1 MGNLDRLIR
10 VMLAATIG
18 ALYFKGVVTGL
29 LGTILLI
36 LAVVFVLV
44 SLVGFVLCT
53 LFLDSV
59 HVRIPDLGNIQ
70 VLSFYCK

>member
-1 MGNLDRLIR
+1 MKKNMGNLDRLIR
-10 VMLAATIG
+10 GMLAATIG

-44 SLVGFVLCT
+44 SLVGFCPLYA
-53 LFLDSV
+53 LFGF
-59 HVRIPDLGNIQ
+59 RT
-70 VLSFYCK
+70 CKNS

>member
-29 LGTILLI
+29 LGNNT
-36 LAVVFVLV
+36 F
-44 SLVGFVLCT
+44 
-53 LFLDSV
+53 
-59 HVRIPDLGNIQ
+59 
-70 VLSFYCK
+70 